1 MTPIAIK
8 KLIVN
13 KNMKHYNFDE
23 VIERHGTSCV
33 KFDRLKEMFGDENLI
48 PLWVADM
55 DFRTPDFIVEA
66 LKKRCEHEIF
76 GYTFGS
82 DEYYESI
89 INWVHYKHN
98 WKIQREWISYIPGIV
113 KGIAFAI
120 QCFTQK
126 GDKIMVMP
134 PVYHPFFLVTERMGR
149 EVVYSPLELCDGQY
163 QIDFERF
170 RKDIQDCK
178 VLILCNPHN
187 PGGRVWTA
195 DELREIAVICYD
207 SGTFVISDEI
217 HADLTLPPYKHHP
230 FATVS
235 EKAAANSLVFMAPSK
250 AFNMP
255 GLGSSYAI
263 TVDKGIR
270 ERFQTFMEAGEFS
283 EGHLLAY
290 IGAAAAYMHGAEWLE
305 QMLDYIKGNIDFTE
319 NYLKE
324 YIPGISMIRP
334 QASYLVFLDCRALG
348 LAQEA
353 LTRLFAEK
361 AHLALNDGTMFGVPG
376 EGFMRLNIG
385 CPRSMLEQA
394 LKQLRDA
401 VVQ

>member
-1 MTPIAIK
+1 
-8 KLIVN
+8 
-13 KNMKHYNFDE
+13 MKDNFDE
-23 VIERHGTSCV
+23 IIERRGTNSV
-33 KFDRLKEMFGDENLI
+33 KWDGVRNIWGRDDLLPM
-48 PLWVADM
+48 WVADM
-55 DFRTPDFIVEA
+55 DFRTPPFVMDA
-66 LKKRCEHEIF
+66 LKKRLEHEVL
-76 GYTFGS
+76 GYTFAC
-82 DEYYESI
+82 EEWYTSI
-89 INWVHYKHN
+89 CAWLRDRHGWNIS
-98 WKIQREWISYIPGIV
+98 REMLTFVPGIV
-113 KGIAFAI
+113 RGQAFAL
-120 QCFTQK
+120 QCFTNP
-126 GDKIMVMP
+126 GDKVMVMT

-163 QIDFERF
+163 HIDFERF
-170 RKDIQDCK
+170 RKDIQGCK

-195 DELREIAVICYD
+195 DELREIAAICYD
-207 SGTFVISDEI
+207 SGTLVISDEI
-217 HADLTLPPYKHHP
+217 HADLTLPPYKHYP

-235 EKAAANSLVFMAPSK
+235 EEAAANSLVFMAPSK

-290 IGAAAAYMHGAEWLE
+290 FGAAAAYMHGAEWLE

>member
-1 MTPIAIK
+1 MYDFSKMTNRFNTNSYK
-8 KLIVN
+8 W
-13 KNMKHYNFDE
+13 D
-23 VIERHGTSCV
+23 V
-33 KFDRLKEMFGDENLI
+33 KENEL
-48 PLWVADM
+48 PMWVADM
-55 DFRTPDFIVEA
+55 DFRTPPFVMDA
-66 LKKRCEHEIF
+66 LKKRLEHEVL
-76 GYTFGS
+76 GYTFAC
-82 DEYYESI
+82 EEWYTSI
-89 INWVHYKHN
+89 CAWLRDRHGWNIS
-98 WKIQREWISYIPGIV
+98 REMLTFVPGIV
-113 KGIAFAI
+113 RGQAFAL
-120 QCFTQK
+120 QCFTNP
-126 GDKIMVMP
+126 GDKVMVMT

-163 QIDFERF
+163 HIDFERF
-170 RKDIQDCK
+170 RKDIQGCK

-195 DELREIAVICYD
+195 DELREIAAICYD
-207 SGTFVISDEI
+207 SGTLVISDEI
-217 HADLTLPPYKHHP
+217 HADLTLPPYKHYP

-235 EKAAANSLVFMAPSK
+235 EEAAANSLVFMAPSK

-290 IGAAAAYMHGAEWLE
+290 FGAAAAYMHGAEWLE

-348 LAQEA
+348 LTQEA

-361 AHLALNDGTMFGVPG
+361 AHLALNDGTMFGAPG

-385 CPRSMLEQA
+385 CPRSVLEQA